1 MPTDDL
7 IRDAVAKARKTL
19 CEGDTMTPCCLEDYD
34 AEVIMEVA
42 VREYIDLA
50 AEQLEPGADLEGRA
64 REWMGREC
72 PSYMKDAPE
81 LRQAIIKSLAALLRD
96 VAGEERER
104 FLECLKEIDN
114 WWSFDD
120 CQCHTHTWH
129 DKQEIMQ
136 RVFAKVTP

>member
-50 AEQLEPGADLEGRA
+50 AE
-64 REWMGREC
+64 
-72 PSYMKDAPE
+72 
-81 LRQAIIKSLAALLRD
+81 
-96 VAGEERER
+96 
-104 FLECLKEIDN
+104 
-114 WWSFDD
+114 
-120 CQCHTHTWH
+120 
-129 DKQEIMQ
+129 
-136 RVFAKVTP
+136 